1 MNEKKLVYIVEDE
14 EDILELIA
22 INLSKA
28 GFAPK
33 KFMRSSELQRALKNK
48 IPDIILLDIMLP
60 DIDGIEICKRLKKD
74 EKFSHIPIIM
84 VTAKTDE
91 IDVVLGLEI
100 GADDYILKPFSV
112 RELIARVKAVL
123 RRGNIPEESR
133 RIIRM
138 GNFLEVDP
146 DKFEVRLEGK
156 RIVLTTTEF
165 YILKTFVEK
174 PGWVFSREKLLDI
187 LWSDEK
193 DVFDRTIDVHIK
205 NLREKLGSA
214 GKLIKNIRGVGYKID
229 PGTGN
234 D

>member
-1 MNEKKLVYIVEDE
+1 MEEKKLVFIVEDE

-33 KFMRSSELQRALKNK
+33 KFMRYSELQRALKNK
-48 IPDIILLDIMLP
+48 MPDILLLDIMLP

-138 GNFLEVDP
+138 GDFLEVDP

-214 GKLIKNIRGVGYKID
+214 GKLIKNIRGIGYKID
-229 PGTGN
+229 P
-234 D
+234 DRE